1 MACPLSGHSARP
13 LSFVPLARL
22 VTRKPPCVHWWK
34 KAWPHGRE
42 REVAANEVFL
52 LSKITLGYK
61 QEIEFDISGKYQL
74 QPSLL
79 LLVEIYSLKSKA
91 ISKIMAFLF

>member
-1 MACPLSGHSARP
+1 
-13 LSFVPLARL
+13 
-22 VTRKPPCVHWWK
+22 VHLWK
-34 KAWPHGRE
+34 KAWPKHRRE

-61 QEIEFDISGKYQL
+61 QEIEFDISGKCQL